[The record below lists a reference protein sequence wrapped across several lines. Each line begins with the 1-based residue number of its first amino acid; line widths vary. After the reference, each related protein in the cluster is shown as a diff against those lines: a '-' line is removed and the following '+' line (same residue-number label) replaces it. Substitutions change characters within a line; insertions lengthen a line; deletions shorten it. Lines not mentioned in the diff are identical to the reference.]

1 MGKPEGIV
9 EKYLLEKS
17 KELGFLCYKT
27 TSYSKNG
34 FPDRCLIGHG
44 TTFFVETKSDNGKP
58 SLVQQIRHKEIKSH
72 GGIVYTAHTK
82 KDVDNILKKHIE
94 RKWLC

>member
-34 FPDRCLIGHG
+34 FPATIG
-44 TTFFVETKSDNGKP
+44 VSN
-58 SLVQQIRHKEIKSH
+58 
-72 GGIVYTAHTK
+72 
-82 KDVDNILKKHIE
+82 
-94 RKWLC
+94 